1 MQKGRNLI
9 EAVSTKKKELY
20 LLDASSYIYRAFHAL
35 PKFTTKEGFP
45 TGAIYGFA
53 RMLLSLLK
61 KKDVKYMAV
70 CFDSKAPTFR
80 HKQFADYKKNRP
92 PMPDDLSLQLPKIN
106 QLVDAFRLKCFRL
119 DGYEADDILATLAW
133 KFKDDFDKILIIT
146 SDKDM
151 FQVVDDKINVLNSSK
166 KENILNP
173 EAVKEKFGVYPEKV
187 TDLLALIGDSVDNIL
202 GVSGIGEKTARV
214 LLDEFGSLEDV
225 LVSTDKIKDKRIS
238 DSLKLNSSLALNNK
252 KLLILDKNVPVEV
265 SAKEL
270 EVKTS
275 DWQSLSRIFEE
286 LQFKKFAKEFQPTL
300 FS

>member
-1 MQKGRNLI
+1 MI
-9 EAVSTKKKELY
+9 EVASTQKKELY

-53 RMLLSLLK
+53 RMLLSLLDK
-61 KKDVKYMAV
+61 KNVKYMAV

-92 PMPDDLSLQLPKIN
+92 PMPDDLGLQLPKIN
-106 QLVDAFRLKCFRL
+106 QIIDAFGIKCSRM

-133 KFKDDFDKILIIT
+133 KFKEEFDKILIIT

-151 FQVVDDKINVLNSSK
+151 LQIVSDKINVLNSSK

-173 EAVKEKFGVYPEKV
+173 EAVKEKIGVYPEKIP
-187 TDLLALIGDSVDNIL
+187 DLLALIGDSVDNIS
-202 GVSGIGEKTARV
+202 GVSGIGKKTAKV
-214 LLDEFGSLEDV
+214 LLDEFGFLEDV
-225 LVSTDKIKDKRIS
+225 VASTDKIKNKKIS
-238 DSLKLNSSLALNNK
+238 ESLKLNSSLALNNK
-252 KLLILDKNVPVEV
+252 KLILLDKNVPIEV
-265 SAKEL
+265 DAQEL
-270 EVKTS
+270 EVKTP
-275 DWQSLSRIFEE
+275 DWSSLRGMFEE
-286 LQFKKFAKEFQPTL
+286 LQFKKFAKELTPTL